1 MTKYN
6 FYDNRGDEQGG
17 SKAGHHPVLNAV
29 DEVQMMM
36 MMGWMKNDKRAAC
49 SMFMI

>member
-17 SKAGHHPVLNAV
+17 FKAGHHPVLNAV

-36 MMGWMKNDKRAAC
+36 MMG
-49 SMFMI
+49 